1 MGTNLSR
8 SISLSLL
15 DVDGKRIR
23 LTTRKDDPFEL
34 IIPRDPALII
44 PTMFRHNVTQMETN
58 DTSDARRFFEYYQ
71 VQLKAMSSINLE
83 LHPLNINLSYLF
95 VYHFH
100 PSLQK
105 IQGWTIFSPQS
116 NSSDLLLLVLLTCSR
131 SDG

>member
-100 PSLQK
+100 PSLQ
-105 IQGWTIFSPQS
+105 
-116 NSSDLLLLVLLTCSR
+116 
-131 SDG
+131 